1 MAMGDTHLHLR
12 KFLNKTE
19 RQKKTLGTWWFFFL
33 KEIKNT
39 HGNNMISI
47 FKN

>member
-19 RQKKTLGTWWFFFL
+19 RQKKTLGTWCFFF
-33 KEIKNT
+33 
-39 HGNNMISI
+39 
-47 FKN
+47 F